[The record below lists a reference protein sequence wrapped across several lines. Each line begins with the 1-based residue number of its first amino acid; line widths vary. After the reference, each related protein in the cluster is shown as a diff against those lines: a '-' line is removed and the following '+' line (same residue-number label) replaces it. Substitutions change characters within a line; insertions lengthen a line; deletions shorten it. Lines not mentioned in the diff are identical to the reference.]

1 MKRMPLIFLL
11 VGLLGF
17 SGAANAFDVDF
28 SRDDVDTLFEAGRE
42 ALPERVDGLVRLPSR
57 LSTRALPVVG
67 GKKYKLEIAAETSGD
82 FVVETNDRAHVL
94 TLQSPGNQLSSTY
107 EVSFQNA
114 AGDDIRGLEGV
125 TPGGRAWL
133 GGFFLT
139 NQRQPYVAV
148 FYAPPDAASL
158 KVRFQSNSRTTHIA
172 SLHLVEETEEKTVNP
187 NPDFRYGE
195 LNYAGWR
202 PARDG
207 RIYTR
212 PDGKRVL
219 HLGYGG
225 VSPIF
230 PLSPERTYRISATGE
245 GKPLNIEYFDK
256 DGKPLL
262 QRFLIRLSSK
272 GEETDMVPPA
282 GTVMARVSAL
292 GAIIEEFKVVQV
304 K

>member
-1 MKRMPLIFLL
+1 MKRMTLILLL

-17 SGAANAFDVDF
+17 SGEAGAFDVDF
-28 SRDDVDTLFEAGRE
+28 SRDGVDALFEAGQE
-42 ALPERVDGLVRLPSR
+42 ALPERVDGLIHLPSR
-57 LSTRALPVVG
+57 LATRALPVVG

-94 TLQSPGNQLSSTY
+94 TLQSPNNQLSSTY
-107 EVSFQNA
+107 VVSFQNA
-114 AGDDIRGLEGV
+114 AGDEIRGLEGV

-139 NQRQPYVAV
+139 NKRQTSVAV
-148 FYAPPDAASL
+148 FYAPPDAATL
-158 KVRFQSNSRTTHIA
+158 KVSFQSNSRTTHIA
-172 SLHLVEETEEKTVNP
+172 SLRLAEETEEKTVNP

-195 LNYAGWR
+195 LNYCGWR

-225 VSPIF
+225 VSPFF
-230 PLSPERTYRISATGE
+230 PLSPESTYRVFATGE
-245 GKPLNIEYFDK
+245 GQPLNIEYFDR

-262 QRFLIRLSSK
+262 QRFLIRFSSK
-272 GEETDMVPPA
+272 GEETDLTPPV

-292 GAIIEEFKVVQV
+292 GAIIEEFKIVQV